1 MFKYRYHVWKEEVD
15 AVPKIS
21 AATVV
26 EHRAQQ
32 ERLILD
38 TAHAILEETGDVANM
53 RDVAERA
60 GLARSSVYHYFS
72 SRGALLNAL
81 VQDVFPKWT
90 ERVTN
95 AMAAESELSGR
106 IIAYAVANLQLV
118 EEGAHAV
125 GSALAALSPGEALN
139 EQATQMHRAIQEPL
153 IETLTELGARDP
165 EGLGELINSVVHAST
180 RLLESGKQP
189 EQVYAGLTAV
199 IGPMAREM
207 QTQNDQEINGAHA
220 ADPGALL
227 DDRS

>member
-1 MFKYRYHVWKEEVD
+1 M
-15 AVPKIS
+15 PKIS
-21 AATVV
+21 AATIVQ
-26 EHRAQQ
+26 HRAQQ

-38 TAHAILEETGDVANM
+38 AAHAILEETGDVTSM
-53 RDVAERA
+53 REVAERA
-60 GLARSSVYHYFS
+60 GLARSSVYHYFG
-72 SRGALLNAL
+72 SREALLNAL

-95 AMAAESELSGR
+95 AMAAEPEPSGR
-106 IIAYAVANLQLV
+106 IIAYALANVQLV

-153 IETLTELGARDP
+153 IETLTELGVQNP
-165 EGLGELINSVVHAST
+165 EGLGELINSVIHAST
-180 RLLESGKQP
+180 RLLESGQQP

-207 QTQNDQEINGAHA
+207 QSQKVQEIKGAQA
-220 ADPGALL
+220 AEVAL
-227 DDRS
+227 DWAYRPERVDGNPI